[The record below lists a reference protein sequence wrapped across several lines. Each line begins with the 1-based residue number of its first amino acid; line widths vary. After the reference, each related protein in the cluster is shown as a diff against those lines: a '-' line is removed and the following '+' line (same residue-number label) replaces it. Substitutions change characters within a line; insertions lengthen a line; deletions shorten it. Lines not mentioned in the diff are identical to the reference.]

1 MSAREYDRATVQ
13 VVLSDQASSRATTA
27 ALSALS
33 QLRPVILTAC
43 IPSRWLVALLSACAL
58 SSSPSLPLTRSLA
71 HSITCSLRRPCSV
84 TAADCSD
91 GPNVLGGRRVLVE
104 RHDVSMESCQ
114 PQRQRVSAFVI
125 QNAWP
130 TTTHCGH
137 CRCEHTAVGASQS
150 AVEQPYHAILARG
163 SAALIHATCDCYRRL
178 SHTATSHCLAYHS
191 QRCRRCRR

>member
-1 MSAREYDRATVQ
+1 MCITYEYGRVRSSNGAGGAIGPSQQSGYDCSIECVK
-13 VVLSDQASSRATTA
+13 SASSSNPS
-27 ALSALS
+27 L
-33 QLRPVILTAC
+33 QQC
-43 IPSRWLVALLSACAL
+43 IPSRWIVALLPACAL
-58 SSSPSLPLTRSLA
+58 SSSPPFHPPA
-71 HSITCSLRRPCSV
+71 HSITCSLGWPCSI

-114 PQRQRVSAFVI
+114 PRRQRVSALVI

-150 AVEQPYHAILARG
+150 AVEQPYHTMPYWR
-163 SAALIHATCDCYRRL
+163 AAV
-178 SHTATSHCLAYHS
+178 
-191 QRCRRCRR
+191 QR